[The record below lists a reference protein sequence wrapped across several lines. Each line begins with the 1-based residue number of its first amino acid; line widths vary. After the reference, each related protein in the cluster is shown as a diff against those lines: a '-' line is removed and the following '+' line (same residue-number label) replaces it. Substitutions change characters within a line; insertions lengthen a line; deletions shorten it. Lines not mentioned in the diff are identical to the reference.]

1 MKKTLRVVVLVLL
14 ILVFIAYVGAQ
25 FFLASIVKAGVNR
38 TGPRLTQSHVM
49 LADASLS
56 PLTGSGTLKG
66 LTVGNPQGW
75 SDANAIY
82 LGEMHFDVQPT
93 SLMSDTIVVNELN
106 INQPE
111 FTYETRLVASN
122 IGDLMKNIEA
132 ATGSKAEPKDPA
144 TVEKKFIVKRF
155 TLQNA
160 KVSLGVGPAALPLE
174 LPAIELLDLGVKEGG
189 LTSSQLTFAILKAI
203 TPQIM
208 GAATKASGI
217 GSGVGNAAGQA
228 VKKAGEGLQKLF
240 GEKKE

>member
-14 ILVFIAYVGAQ
+14 ILVLIAYVGAQ
-25 FFLASIVKAGVNR
+25 FFLGSLVKAGVNR
-38 TGPRLTQSHVM
+38 AGPRLTQSNVM

-75 SDANAIY
+75 SNARAIY
-82 LGEMHFDVQPT
+82 LGEMHFAVQPT

-111 FTYETRLVASN
+111 FTYETRVVSSN

-132 ATGSKAEPKDPA
+132 AVGSKAEPKDPA
-144 TVEKKFIVKRF
+144 TVGKKFIVRRL

-160 KVSLGVGPAALPLE
+160 KVSLGVGPAAFPLE
-174 LPAIELLDLGVKEGG
+174 LPAIELVDLGVKEGG
-189 LTSSQLTFAILKAI
+189 LTPSQLTFAIMKAI
-203 TPQIM
+203 TPQII
-208 GAATKASGI
+208 GAATKAGGI
-217 GSGVGNAAGQA
+217 GSGVGTAAGEA
-228 VKKAGEGLQKLF
+228 VKRAGEGLQKLF
-240 GEKKE
+240 GGKKE